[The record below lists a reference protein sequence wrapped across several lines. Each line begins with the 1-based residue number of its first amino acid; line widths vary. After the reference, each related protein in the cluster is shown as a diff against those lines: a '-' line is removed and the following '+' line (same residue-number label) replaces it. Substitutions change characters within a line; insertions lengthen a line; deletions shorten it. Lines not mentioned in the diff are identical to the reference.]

1 MKQPKKDLPKVFV
14 LNAII
19 ITTIYVLY
27 FTAITFLM
35 PAQEIIAIG
44 DAHVGIIAN
53 NLFGPLGFQL
63 ILTAVVISVIGT
75 LNGNIMGGMRYA
87 QALGEEGR
95 LFNSEFF
102 AKMNKKTG
110 TALNGA
116 IFISVSVFIAFIL
129 YYIQSSTADTT
140 EIFSG
145 IAFDDLPIALN
156 SMIYVGLFIAVVRI
170 GMREKSSIL
179 KT

>member
-1 MKQPKKDLPKVFV
+1 MKDPSKDLPKVFV
-14 LNAII
+14 VNAIV
-19 ITTIYVLY
+19 ITVVYVLY

-35 PAQEIIAIG
+35 APAEIIRVG

-53 NLFGPLGFQL
+53 NLFGELGFQL
-63 ILTAVVISVIGT
+63 ILIAVVISVLGT
-75 LNGNIMGGMRYA
+75 LNGNVMGGMRYA

-95 LFNSEFF
+95 LFGANFF
-102 AKMNKKTG
+102 GKINKKTG

-116 IFISVSVFIAFIL
+116 IFISVSTFIAFLL
-129 YYIQSSTADTT
+129 YYAQAATAETSKL
-140 EIFSG
+140 FAG

-156 SMIYVGLFIAVVRI
+156 AIIYVFLFVAVIKIGLKQ
-170 GMREKSSIL
+170 KSSLL